1 MFEDDFYT
9 IDDVAKWLTMRWD
22 ETAAGLTI
30 TNRDIFHLVDS
41 DQLPV
46 CFMFDGLL
54 SGVTIHK
61 PRESDTQ
68 PPIELVE
75 WVNPDIPFSGTVKS
89 LVFKGDDNSLEAT
102 LVSIIALDGVPMLR
116 GHVLPVTKHPFKIKP
131 GYEVHGMLN
140 YLEVPRSDWLFS
152 IDDLHK
158 LVAKGE

>member
-9 IDDVAKWLTMRWD
+9 IDDAAKWLTKR
-22 ETAAGLTI
+22 
-30 TNRDIFHLVDS
+30 RDREVSSKDIYRRVKS
-41 DQLPV
+41 GELPI